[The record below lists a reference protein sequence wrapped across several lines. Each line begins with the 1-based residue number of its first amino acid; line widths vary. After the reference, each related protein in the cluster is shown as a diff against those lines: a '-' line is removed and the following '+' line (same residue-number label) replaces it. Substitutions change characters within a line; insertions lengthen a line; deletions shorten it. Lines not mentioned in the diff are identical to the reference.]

1 MSKLIDS
8 LDAVYARTFDG
19 DVTPADRAFV
29 VKAMDAIISR
39 CDDFLVNAV
48 RISTDSRAKFRKI
61 RNLACEESHLS
72 EKKNDVLT
80 HWPLL
85 RDFMQSIEI
94 SIAEK
99 TI

>member
-19 DVTPADRAFV
+19 DVTPVDRAFV
-29 VKAMDAIISR
+29 AKAMDAIISR

-48 RISTDSRAKFRKI
+48 KISTESRVKFRKI
-61 RNLACEESHLS
+61 RNLAVDESHLA
-72 EKKNDVLT
+72 EKKIDPLT

-85 RDFMQSIEI
+85 RDFMLSIETA
-94 SIAEK
+94 IAEK